1 LVIILKHIEQ
11 YNFFKDLKK
20 LMIMKNIFSFGIILF
35 SVLTS
40 FSQDT
45 IVNNKGLIFSGTIIG
60 SDSLF
65 VSYKSNDS
73 LSSEVNLVKK
83 STILLVKYSNGSVD
97 KLYKNDTLLTK
108 TGDKIIAKILEIDS
122 DMLSYFLFD
131 GKINSLKITPLASLF
146 MYQLSNGEKVVIT
159 EKPQDNTDYT
169 ALGEADAKKYYKTAP
184 GYIAVEVV
192 LGATWWLFGIPLIT
206 GIINP
211 LIKPVQLNSAMN
223 PNNALLNSNPAYK
236 SGFEKKASGK
246 KIAAGFT
253 ALGAG
258 VVGSVAAFCAI
269 LAYIY

>member
-1 LVIILKHIEQ
+1 
-11 YNFFKDLKK
+11 
-20 LMIMKNIFSFGIILF
+20 MIMKNIFSFGIILF

-45 IVNNKGLIFSGTIIG
+45 IVNNKGLIISGTIIG

-83 STILLVKYSNGSVD
+83 STILLVKYSNGRVD
-97 KLYKNDTLLTK
+97 QLYKNDTLLTK

-184 GYIAVEVV
+184 GFIAGEVV
-192 LGATWWLFGIPLIT
+192 LGLTCWAGALTLVPGILL
-206 GIINP
+206 P
-211 LIKPVQLNSAMN
+211 LIKPVKLESSRN
-223 PNNALLNSNPAYK
+223 PNNALLYSNPAYK
-236 SGFEKKASGK
+236 SAFEKKAARK
-246 KIAAGFT
+246 KSSAGFK

-258 VVGSVAAFCAI
+258 IGGSLVAFI
-269 LAYIY
+269 TIVIVSFGF

>member
-1 LVIILKHIEQ
+1 
-11 YNFFKDLKK
+11 
-20 LMIMKNIFSFGIILF
+20 MKNIFSFGIILF

-65 VSYKSNDS
+65 VSYKSFNTIE
-73 LSSEVNLVKK
+73 SEVNLVKK
-83 STILLVKYSNGSVD
+83 STVILIKYQDGRLEQ
-97 KLYKNDTLLTK
+97 LYKNDTLLTK
-108 TGDKIIAKILEIDS
+108 TGDKIIAKIIEIDS
-122 DMLSYFLFD
+122 DFLSYFRFD
-131 GKINSLKITPLASLF
+131 GKINPVQITPLASLF

-184 GYIAVEVV
+184 GFIAGEVV
-192 LGATWWLFGIPLIT
+192 LGATWWLYGIPLIT
-206 GIINP
+206 GIILP
-211 LIKPVQLNSAMN
+211 MRDAVKLESSRN

-236 SGFEKKASGK
+236 SGFEMKAARKKRSG
-246 KIAAGFT
+246 GFK

-258 VVGSVAAFCAI
+258 FAGSVVAFVTIVIVAFS
-269 LAYIY
+269 YY

>member
-1 LVIILKHIEQ
+1 
-11 YNFFKDLKK
+11 
-20 LMIMKNIFSFGIILF
+20 MIMKNIFSFGIVLF
-35 SVLTS
+35 LVLTS
-40 FSQDT
+40 FCQDT
-45 IVNNKGLIFSGTIIG
+45 LVNNKGLIISGTIIS

-65 VSYKSNDS
+65 LSYKSNDS

-83 STILLVKYSNGSVD
+83 STILLVKYSNGRVD
-97 KLYKNDTLLTK
+97 QLYKNDTLLTK

-131 GKINSLKITPLASLF
+131 GKINPVQITPLASLF

-184 GYIAVEVV
+184 GFIAGEVV
-192 LGATWWLFGIPLIT
+192 LGATWFLYFIPLIT
-206 GIINP
+206 GIILP
-211 LIKPVQLNSAMN
+211 MRDAVKLESSRN

-236 SGFEKKASGK
+236 IGFEKKASGK
-246 KIAAGFT
+246 KMAVGFK

-258 VVGSVAAFCAI
+258 FTGSLLALIALFSYAF
-269 LAYIY
+269 